1 MGCSVSG
8 EDWRL
13 SWFFVPDTSSRDV
26 TANLNDE
33 VIHANVSAQGLYNSA
48 SPGYPL
54 KAAESEKTSRD
65 THGALFLIC
74 GVILGVP
81 LGVLAAC
88 GVREFLCA
96 MYEKYR
102 MEALRRHY
110 LYRMR
115 IPVTMPVRWRRR
127 SPPCKVNDPE
137 PRAEDMEEWT

>member
-1 MGCSVSG
+1 MDSWRRMTAL
-8 EDWRL
+8 EDARRFLIKWL
-13 SWFFVPDTSSRDV
+13 LALGIHFIYTSSRDV
-26 TANLNDE
+26 NASLDAE

-48 SPGYPL
+48 PPVYPL
-54 KAAESEKTSRD
+54 KSAESRQTSRD

-81 LGVLAAC
+81 LGVLAVC

-110 LYRMR
+110 LYRMK
-115 IPVTMPVRWRRR
+115 IPVTVPVR
-127 SPPCKVNDPE
+127 
-137 PRAEDMEEWT
+137 